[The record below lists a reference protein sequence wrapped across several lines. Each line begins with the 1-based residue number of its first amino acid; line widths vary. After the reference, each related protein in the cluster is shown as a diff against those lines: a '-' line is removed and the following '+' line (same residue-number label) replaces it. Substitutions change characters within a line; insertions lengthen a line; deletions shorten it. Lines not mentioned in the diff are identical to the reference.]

1 MLMSLV
7 LYSCDAVRNN
17 VMILSSGVR
26 DGGWDL
32 FLVVGRLNGC
42 KMCGRIEIL
51 GFMDMDRLEGCQM
64 AFELFVWRFEGGLH
78 RES

>member
-1 MLMSLV
+1 MEV
-7 LYSCDAVRNN
+7 KWDSC
-17 VMILSSGVR
+17 
-26 DGGWDL
+26 
-32 FLVVGRLNGC
+32 LVVGRLNGC